1 MSDAEL
7 KTYFEDQ
14 HLIVLEKPA
23 GLLSQGDISEEENLV
38 ELLRVRFG
46 RHYVG
51 LVHRLDRNTSGI
63 MVVAKRSKAAERL
76 TAALQSGE
84 LIRKYQALLI
94 GQVSAGVWRHELSK
108 EEGNIVRVLKKPE
121 PGSKSAVLHCHP
133 LRPGVFQGLDLT
145 LVEFQLETGRS
156 HQIRVQAEAIGHP
169 VLGDMKYSNGLSQDV
184 KRRSEKFGRQAL
196 HSSSLSFPHPMSKEL
211 LTFNSPLPPEIQSC
225 LTRS

>member
-1 MSDAEL
+1 MNGSEL
-7 KTYFEDQ
+7 TTYFEDQ

-38 ELLRVRFG
+38 DLLRVRFG

-84 LIRKYQALLI
+84 IVRKYQALLI
-94 GQVSAGVWRHELSK
+94 GKVSGGTWRHELSK
-108 EEGNIVRVLKKPE
+108 DDENMVRVLRRPE
-121 PGSKSAVLHCHP
+121 PGSKSAVLHCSP
-133 LRPGVFQGLDLT
+133 LRSGNFEGLPLT

-156 HQIRVQAEAIGHP
+156 HQIRVQAEAEGHP
-169 VLGDMKYSNGLSQDV
+169 VLGDSKYSKGLSDDAR
-184 KRRSEKFGRQAL
+184 RRSMKFGYQAL
-196 HSSSLSFPHPMSKEL
+196 HSVSLTFPHPMSKEV
-211 LTFNSPLPPEIQSC
+211 LTFSSPLPRNLEYC
-225 LTRS
+225 LG